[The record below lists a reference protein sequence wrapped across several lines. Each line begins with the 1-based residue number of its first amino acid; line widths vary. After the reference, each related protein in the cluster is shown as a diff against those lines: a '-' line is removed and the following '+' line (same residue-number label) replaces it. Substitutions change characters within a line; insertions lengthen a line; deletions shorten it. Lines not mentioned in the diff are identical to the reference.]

1 MSVLVEKV
9 KSIQIHCQD
18 AGRLDGGRATA
29 VDVKEG
35 RAEHGEGT
43 DQTWR
48 GGEGGRDTEFWNEW
62 TQLDKRHI
70 LGFSLVTFIEETTR
84 QKKT

>member
-48 GGEGGRDTEFWNEW
+48 GGEGEK
-62 TQLDKRHI
+62 TQNSGIIGHDR
-70 LGFSLVTFIEETTR
+70 
-84 QKKT
+84 

>member
-1 MSVLVEKV
+1 MDTDCIAEKTRRLCSFVAVTYMSVLVEKV

-48 GGEGGRDTEFWNEW
+48 VRGEG
-62 TQLDKRHI
+62 KRNRI
-70 LGFSLVTFIEETTR
+70 LE
-84 QKKT
+84 